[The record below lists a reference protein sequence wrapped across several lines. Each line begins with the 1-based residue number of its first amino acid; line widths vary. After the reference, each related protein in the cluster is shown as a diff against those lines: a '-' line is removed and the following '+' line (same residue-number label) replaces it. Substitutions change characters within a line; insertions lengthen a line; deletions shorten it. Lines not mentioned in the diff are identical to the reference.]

1 MHEHAPGLALLAALP
16 ALLAMACYLG
26 GAASERR
33 RGRPWPARR
42 IAAWTAG
49 VGVLLTAQLIGSV
62 PMAGGALVPH
72 MAVHVLVG
80 MLAPILLVLGA
91 PVTLALRTLA
101 IVPAR
106 RLARMLR
113 SRPVALLT
121 HPVVAAALNL
131 APLWWLIQPETV
143 DRMRSDV
150 LLHAFVFAHLLFA
163 GYLFT
168 ASIVGIDPSPHR
180 AGFRL
185 RAIVLVCSIAVHAV
199 LPKLLVASAPDGVPG
214 AELETAARVMYTGG
228 DLVELAL
235 VTVFCLQWYRSAR
248 TRGRAGAK
256 SVAAVRRR

>member
-1 MHEHAPGLALLAALP
+1 MSMRRASGCSPLP

-26 GAASERR
+26 GVASERR

-49 VGVLLTAQLIGSV
+49 IGVLVTAQLIGSV
-62 PMAGGALVPH
+62 PAAGGALVTH

-80 MLAPILLVLGA
+80 MLTPLLLVLAA
-91 PVTLALRTLA
+91 PVTLALRSLA

-106 RLARMLR
+106 RLARVLR
-113 SRPVALLT
+113 SRPVAVLT

-143 DRMRSDV
+143 DRMGSDV
-150 LLHAFVFAHLLFA
+150 LLHAFVSAHLLIA
-163 GYLFT
+163 GSLFT

-180 AGFRL
+180 APFRL
-185 RAIVLVCSIAVHAV
+185 RAAVLVCSIAVHAV
-199 LPKLLVASAPDGVPG
+199 LPKLLVASGPDGVPG
-214 AELETAARVMYTGG
+214 AELESAARVMYTGG

-248 TRGRAGAK
+248 PRRRAT
-256 SVAAVRRR
+256 SITVAAVRRR